1 MSETSHLKGPCQQC
15 GGTIEFPADGAG
27 LEVNCPHCDQPT
39 VLAAAPAV
47 EAPIEV
53 PDDSSLD
60 TPSSSSKRKPAVLA
74 VLVLVVAA
82 MAAGAFLLRGRPD
95 RSRASQPSPA
105 PPPTNVAAPKE
116 APIPPTNVPTPTKAP
131 KSIDDFKVGRITL
144 EKTRGSSLVYAI
156 GVLRNDSEHQRFGVS
171 LELELADAQGN
182 QAGTAKDYRAVLEP
196 RQEWRF
202 RALVLE
208 AKAVSARVAAI
219 REEE

>member
-1 MSETSHLKGPCQQC
+1 MSKTSHLKGPCQRC

-27 LEVNCPHCDQPT
+27 LEVTCPHCDQLT

-47 EAPIEV
+47 EAPDEV
-53 PDDSSLD
+53 PDDSPVD
-60 TPSSSSKRKPAVLA
+60 MPPPSPKRKPAIMA
-74 VLVLVVAA
+74 ALVLVVAA
-82 MAAGAFLLRGRPD
+82 MVAGAFLLRGRPD
-95 RSRASQPSPA
+95 QFRASPPSPA
-105 PPPTNVAAPKE
+105 PPPTNVAAPRE
-116 APIPPTNVPTPTKAP
+116 APIRPTNVPTPTKGP
-131 KSIDDFKVGRITL
+131 KSIDDFKVGRIML

-182 QAGTAKDYRAVLEP
+182 PAGTAKDYRAVLEP

-208 AKAVSARVAAI
+208 PKAVSARVAAI